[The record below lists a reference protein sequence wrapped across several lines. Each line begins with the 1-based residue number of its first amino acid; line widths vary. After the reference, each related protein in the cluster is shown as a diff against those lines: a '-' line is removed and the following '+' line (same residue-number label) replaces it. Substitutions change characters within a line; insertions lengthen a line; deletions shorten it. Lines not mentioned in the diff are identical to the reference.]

1 MIAKIQIIKRYF
13 RSLFDLKGSQEDEIE
28 TDREVREGV
37 VFKGKNVWLLA
48 FAIFISCIGL
58 NINSKAAVIGAMIIS
73 PLMGPIF
80 GIGFSLGVSDF
91 DLLKLSIQNAI
102 RIVMISLFVATI
114 YYLITPY
121 AIATDELL
129 SFSHPT
135 FFDVLLAFIGGM
147 AGFIA
152 ISRHNGTQVLIGVA
166 VATSCIPPLCT
177 ASFGLATFQ
186 WEYFIGGLYTYFINA
201 LFICV
206 GAYIIVK
213 YLKFSPHSIKNVKNV
228 NSWFGVLI
236 FIAIIPA
243 IYLAYNFAVANIFNS
258 KANQFISNEIE
269 TRFHVVQTKID
280 NEARLIEVDITVEK
294 YEDSI
299 QKYFEK
305 ELVKCNI
312 KNSKIK
318 IYQTIE
324 AKNANEKDFDK
335 LKKEIELLKSEIIN
349 LKSN

>member
-1 MIAKIQIIKRYF
+1 MITKYQIIKRYI
-13 RSLFDLKGSQEDEIE
+13 RSLFDLKATQENEGE
-28 TDREVREGV
+28 TFKEVKEGV
-37 VFKGKNVWLLA
+37 IFKGKNLWLLA

-80 GIGFSLGVSDF
+80 GIGYSLGVSDL
-91 DLLKLSIQNAI
+91 DLLKLSMQNAI
-102 RIVMISLFVATI
+102 RIIFLSLFVATI
-114 YYLITPY
+114 YYLLTPF

-135 FFDVLLAFIGGM
+135 IFDVLLAFIGGM

-177 ASFGLATFQ
+177 ASFGLATLQ
-186 WEYFIGGLYTYFINA
+186 LDYFVGGLYTYFINA

-206 GAYIIVK
+206 GVYIIAK
-213 YLKFSPHSIKNVKNV
+213 YLKFNPHSNKNVKHV

-236 FIAIIPA
+236 FFAIIPA
-243 IYLAYNFAVANIFNS
+243 AYLAYNFAVTNVYNSNANSFVT
-258 KANQFISNEIE
+258 NEIDKKY
-269 TRFHVVQTKID
+269 HVIQTKID
-280 NEARLIEVDITVEK
+280 YNLKLIEVDITVEK
-294 YEDSI
+294 YQSLLQKEVEKKLI
-299 QKYFEK
+299 QYD
-305 ELVKCNI
+305 LS
-312 KNSKIK
+312 NSKIK

-324 AKNANEKDFDK
+324 AGKVNQKEFELLNS
-335 LKKEIELLKSEIIN
+335 EIELLKSEIN
-349 LKSN
+349 KLKIK